1 MQNRYTVSKMLLF
14 PTFSK

>member
-1 MQNRYTVSKMLLF
+1 MQNRYTVSKILLF